1 MDECA
6 QWKFWGRKIFC
17 EELLK
22 AVPDISVARPE
33 SSANFVELIAQ
44 VAIRFDLADPSVE
57 EGVDQ
62 TIQAIVHRFY
72 ACAAS
77 EGRQDL
83 DIETSRT
90 ANQLA
95 HHFVSIDKWCRG
107 QLDYGQWLSSYV
119 VGSARSSTSR
129 QRASRGVRV

>member
-1 MDECA
+1 MGNVLFDILYNISNFLIYLHKIW
-6 QWKFWGRKIFC
+6 WKFWGRKRFC

-44 VAIRFDLADPSVE
+44 VVNRFDLADPSVE

-62 TIQAIVHRFY
+62 TIQAIVHRFPD
-72 ACAAS
+72 ATPAQHLRH
-77 EGRQDL
+77 RQDL

-90 ANQLA
+90 AN
-95 HHFVSIDKWCRG
+95 
-107 QLDYGQWLSSYV
+107 
-119 VGSARSSTSR
+119 
-129 QRASRGVRV
+129 